1 MSTSTDSH
9 GEFFVPNV
17 GPRQPGH
24 HVQAP
29 GAPHQHKESP
39 MISKLLSVFAPKSD
53 AQSLARLPQRIR
65 DEIRDANEA
74 TSVYD
79 IR

>member
-1 MSTSTDSH
+1 MSTSTYSH
-9 GEFFVPNV
+9 SEFFVPNV

-39 MISKLLSVFAPKSD
+39 MITKFLSALTTKNRDNRFSY
-53 AQSLARLPQRIR
+53 LPEQIQA
-65 DEIRDANEA
+65 EIRDADEA